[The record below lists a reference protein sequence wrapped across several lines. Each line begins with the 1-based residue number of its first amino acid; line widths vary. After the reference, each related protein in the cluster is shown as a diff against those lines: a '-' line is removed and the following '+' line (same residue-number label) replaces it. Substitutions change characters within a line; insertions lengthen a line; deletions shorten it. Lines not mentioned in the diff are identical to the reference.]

1 MLRNKKF
8 EVNLATESDPYFR
21 YGSHRYFRYR
31 VSRVINRACANS
43 RYTVSTGTGAERT
56 IKRAAGNKSIS
67 KQNTFIV
74 HLCLGGYCKVEARAL
89 VRY

>member
-1 MLRNKKF
+1 MINYASTKKST
-8 EVNLATESDPYFR
+8 L
-21 YGSHRYFRYR
+21 YR
-31 VSRVINRACANS
+31 KV
-43 RYTVSTGTGAERT
+43 TGVE
-56 IKRAAGNKSIS
+56 IKDQRAAGNKSIS